1 MKKVRRIRGRSRKR
15 IIKKSYAWFLI
26 IATVIIIVALFLF
39 ANATKQERNTAAI
52 EAASSIQEENIENYN
67 NEYFMQ
73 NME

>member
-1 MKKVRRIRGRSRKR
+1 MLILLKKEKMISCM
-15 IIKKSYAWFLI
+15 ITLS
-26 IATVIIIVALFLF
+26 IIVALFLF

>member
-1 MKKVRRIRGRSRKR
+1 MLILLKKEKMISCM
-15 IIKKSYAWFLI
+15 ITLS
-26 IATVIIIVALFLF
+26 IIVALFLF

-67 NEYFMQ
+67 NEYFIQ

>member
-1 MKKVRRIRGRSRKR
+1 MISCM
-15 IIKKSYAWFLI
+15 ITLS
-26 IATVIIIVALFLF
+26 IIVALFLF

-52 EAASSIQEENIENYN
+52 EAASSIQEENIQNIENYN

>member
-1 MKKVRRIRGRSRKR
+1 MLILLKKEKMISCM
-15 IIKKSYAWFLI
+15 ITLS
-26 IATVIIIVALFLF
+26 IIVALFLF

-73 NME
+73 NMEEYK